1 MTFKRVLKI
10 LGFLFGFVA
19 GLALAVVAFLT
30 KRMVVPPRLRLWT
43 TPADIGMAFENV
55 QFPAQDSV
63 RLSGW
68 FIPADAAARRN
79 GATIIL
85 VHDWAWNRLGDDAA
99 DLLANLSGT
108 TPVELLR
115 LAHALHYEGFHVL
128 MYDQRN
134 HGESA
139 AQPPVTFGQMEA
151 NDLLG
156 AIAYL
161 TTRPEVDPARI
172 GAIGFSMGANA
183 ILYALPQTG
192 QLAAAIAVQPTT
204 AATYTERYTDDLLGL
219 PSRVITPLVELAYT
233 AFGGVSLGAL
243 QPAFAAAGAGRTP
256 VLFVQC
262 KTDRWGSLEDAN
274 HLRTATPEGEGP
286 LYVDGEHRYA
296 GYQYV
301 VENPRIVVAFF
312 EQYM

>member
-1 MTFKRVLKI
+1 MSFKSVIKF

-19 GLALAVVAFLT
+19 GITLAVVAFLT
-30 KRMVVPPRLRLWT
+30 RRMVVPPRLRLWT
-43 TPADIGMAFENV
+43 SPAEMGMAFENV

-68 FIPADAAARRN
+68 FIPADEAARRN

-115 LAHALHYEGFHVL
+115 LAHALHYEGYHIL

-139 AQPPVTFGQMEA
+139 GQPPVTFGQMEA

-156 AIAYL
+156 ALAYL
-161 TTRPEVDPARI
+161 HTRPEVDPARI

-183 ILYALPQTG
+183 ILYTLPQTG

-204 AATYTERYTDDLLGL
+204 AATYTERYAEDLLGM
-219 PSRVITPLVELAYT
+219 PGKVIAPLVESAYA
-233 AFGGVSLGAL
+233 AFSGVSLNAL
-243 QPAFAAAGAGRTP
+243 QPAFAAAGAGATP
-256 VLFVQC
+256 VLFIQC
-262 KTDRWGSLEDAN
+262 KTDRWGSIEDAN
-274 HLRTATPEGEGP
+274 HLRAATPEGEGP
-286 LYVDGEHRYA
+286 LYVDGAHRYE
-296 GYQYV
+296 GYHYLI
-301 VENPRIVVAFF
+301 ENPRIAVAYF